1 MLKKRLI
8 AVLILR
14 DGQVV
19 QSVRFK
25 HTNVIHY
32 DALHA
37 IEAFNK
43 WAVDEIVIL
52 NVSRDSSTRE
62 QFLEVVDRVSAH
74 CFVPLAA
81 GGWIND
87 EDYAHRLLRSGAD
100 KLVLNTALADEP
112 ELLKRLSS
120 RYGRQCVVASID
132 VKRDSTGASQ
142 IAVDRGGRLI
152 GTSPEIW
159 AARAVDLGAG
169 EIFLNSV
176 DHDGARKGY
185 DLESLA
191 RVCRAVSVPVVAF
204 GGVFGWEHLVE
215 GIAAGASAVA
225 AANQFHYTEQS
236 TRKAKS
242 YLAAAGIPVRR
253 HGQTL
258 GAVPKNDT
266 PSRTELR

>member
-19 QSVRFK
+19 QSVKFK

-43 WAVDEIVIL
+43 WAVDEIIIL
-52 NVSRDSSTRE
+52 NVSKDISSRN
-62 QFLEVVDRVSAH
+62 QFLGIVERVSKY
-74 CFVPLAA
+74 CFVPLTV
-81 GGWIND
+81 GGWIDN
-87 EDYAHRLLRSGAD
+87 EHYAKELLRNGAD
-100 KLVLNTALADEP
+100 KLVLNTAVSDHP
-112 ELLKRLSS
+112 ELIRELSLMF
-120 RYGRQCVVASID
+120 GRQCIVASID
-132 VKRDSTGASQ
+132 IKRDEKGVAHV
-142 IAVDRGGRLI
+142 AVDRATRLVD
-152 GTSPEIW
+152 GSPISW
-159 AARAVDLGAG
+159 ARRAIELGAG

-185 DLESLA
+185 DLESLKEICTQ
-191 RVCRAVSVPVVAF
+191 VDVPVIAF
-204 GGVFGWEHLVE
+204 GGVFGWNHLVE

-225 AANQFHYTEQS
+225 VANQFHYTEQS

-242 YLAAAGIPVRR
+242 YLADAGVLVRPQ
-253 HGQTL
+253 GQIL
-258 GAVPKNDT
+258 NRDKF
-266 PSRTELR
+266 